1 MAKKQQTKGK
11 QGFASMD
18 EEKQREIAS
27 KGGRTSHKG
36 EAPDTDD
43 DLEDEDNGQEGKGKQ
58 GFASMD
64 KEKVREIASKGGKAS
79 HRGASDDEDESE
91 DEDNEQEGK
100 GKQGFASMDKEKVRE
115 IASKGGKASHRG
127 ASDDEDESEDE
138 DNEQEGKGKQGFASM
153 DKEKVRE
160 IASKGGKA
168 SHRGA
173 SDDEDESEDQ
183 EDAVSEKIYSLID
196 ILQED
201 LTGVDLDTATAAIDE
216 WYQQLKGSKN
226 QELKQIS
233 TNLKNLRKL
242 VTNEQADESEIAEIL
257 ISLGEQL
264 GDYATNA
271 DENIS
276 DSLQELS
283 AALIDAGDSLE

>member
-36 EAPDTDD
+36 KAPDTDD
-43 DLEDEDNGQEGKGKQ
+43 DLEDEDNGNEGKGKQ

-64 KEKVREIASKGGKAS
+64 KEKVREIASKGGKSS

-91 DEDNEQEGK
+91 DEDSEHEGK

-115 IASKGGKASHRG
+115 IASKGGKSSHRG
-127 ASDDEDESEDE
+127 ASDNEDEGE
-138 DNEQEGKGKQGFASM
+138 
-153 DKEKVRE
+153 
-160 IASKGGKA
+160 
-168 SHRGA
+168 
-173 SDDEDESEDQ
+173 

-201 LTGVDLDTATAAIDE
+201 LTGVDVDTATAAIDE

-226 QELKQIS
+226 QDLKQIS
-233 TNLKNLRKL
+233 TSLRNLKKL
-242 VTNEQADESEIAEIL
+242 VTSEEADESEIAEIL
-257 ISLGEQL
+257 ISLGEHI
-264 GDYATNA
+264 GDYASKA

-276 DSLQELS
+276 EPLQELS

>member
-1 MAKKQQTKGK
+1 MAKKQQSKGK

-36 EAPDTDD
+36 EEPDTNGDV
-43 DLEDEDNGQEGKGKQ
+43 EDEDNENEGKGKQ

-91 DEDNEQEGK
+91 DEDSENQGK

-127 ASDDEDESEDE
+127 ASDDEDEQQDEED
-138 DNEQEGKGKQGFASM
+138 G
-153 DKEKVRE
+153 
-160 IASKGGKA
+160 
-168 SHRGA
+168 
-173 SDDEDESEDQ
+173 
-183 EDAVSEKIYSLID
+183 VSEKIYSLID

-201 LTGVDLDTATAAIDE
+201 LTAVDVDTATAAIDE

-226 QELKQIS
+226 KDLKQIA
-233 TNLKNLRKL
+233 TNLKNLRKV
-242 VTNEQADESEIAEIL
+242 VTSEEADESEIAEIL
-257 ISLGEQL
+257 ISIGEQI
-264 GDYATNA
+264 GEYASNA

-276 DSLQELS
+276 DPLQELS
-283 AALIDAGDSLE
+283 AVLIDAGDSLE

>member
-1 MAKKQQTKGK
+1 MAKKQQSKGK

-27 KGGRTSHKG
+27 KGGRTSRKG

-43 DLEDEDNGQEGKGKQ
+43 DLEDEDNGNEGKGKQ

-64 KEKVREIASKGGKAS
+64 KEKVREIASKGGKSS

-91 DEDNEQEGK
+91 DEDNGNEGK

-115 IASKGGKASHRG
+115 IASKGGKSSHRG
-127 ASDDEDESEDE
+127 ASDDEDELE
-138 DNEQEGKGKQGFASM
+138 EQEDG
-153 DKEKVRE
+153 
-160 IASKGGKA
+160 
-168 SHRGA
+168 
-173 SDDEDESEDQ
+173 
-183 EDAVSEKIYSLID
+183 VSEKIYSLID

-201 LTGVDLDTATAAIDE
+201 LTAVDLDTATAAIDE
-216 WYQQLKGSKN
+216 WYQQLKGAKN
-226 QELKQIS
+226 KDLKQVA
-233 TNLKNLRKL
+233 TQLKNLRKL
-242 VTNEQADESEIAEIL
+242 VTSEEADESKIAEIL
-257 ISLGEQL
+257 ISVGEQI
-264 GDYATNA
+264 GEFASNA

-283 AALIDAGDSLE
+283 SALIDAGDSLE

>member
-1 MAKKQQTKGK
+1 MARKQQTKGK

-79 HRGASDDEDESE
+79 HRGASDDEDESQ
-91 DEDNEQEGK
+91 DEDNEHEGK
-100 GKQGFASMDKEKVRE
+100 GKRGFAAMDKEKVRE

-127 ASDDEDESEDE
+127 ASDDEE
-138 DNEQEGKGKQGFASM
+138 NQEN
-153 DKEKVRE
+153 
-160 IASKGGKA
+160 
-168 SHRGA
+168 
-173 SDDEDESEDQ
+173 Q
-183 EDAVSEKIYSLID
+183 EDDVSEKIYSLID
-196 ILQED
+196 ILEED
-201 LTGVDLDTATAAIDE
+201 LTGVDVDTATAAIDD

-226 QELKQIS
+226 KDLKQIAS
-233 TNLKNLRKL
+233 HLKDLKKL
-242 VTNEQADESEIAEIL
+242 VTKEEADESEIAEIL
-257 ISLGEQL
+257 ISLGEQI
-264 GDYATNA
+264 GDYASNA

-276 DSLQELS
+276 DPLQELS

>member
-36 EAPDTDD
+36 EAPNTNGDV
-43 DLEDEDNGQEGKGKQ
+43 EDEDNENEGKGKQ

-79 HRGASDDEDESE
+79 HRDA
-91 DEDNEQEGK
+91 
-100 GKQGFASMDKEKVRE
+100 
-115 IASKGGKASHRG
+115 
-127 ASDDEDESEDE
+127 
-138 DNEQEGKGKQGFASM
+138 
-153 DKEKVRE
+153 
-160 IASKGGKA
+160 
-168 SHRGA
+168 
-173 SDDEDESEDQ
+173 SEDQ
-183 EDAVSEKIYSLID
+183 DREEDEEDGVSEKIYSLID

-201 LTGVDLDTATAAIDE
+201 LTAVDVDTATAAIDE

-226 QELKQIS
+226 KDLKQIA

-242 VTNEQADESEIAEIL
+242 VTSEEADESEIAEIL
-257 ISLGEQL
+257 ISLGEQI
-264 GDYATNA
+264 GEYASNA

-276 DSLQELS
+276 APLQELS
-283 AALIDAGDSLE
+283 AVLTDAGDSLE